1 MQSLATGGLLPL
13 TSSPETV
20 TWQGK
25 RMAVEVDEAKTD
37 PLVGMALLEGS
48 KLTIDVER
56 GGAVTISRL
65 H

>member
-1 MQSLATGGLLPL
+1 
-13 TSSPETV
+13 
-20 TWQGK
+20 
-25 RMAVEVDEAKTD
+25 MAVEVDEAKTD